1 MKKLCAVLALC
12 LSAAMFSANAAEGFS
27 YYNDNFSVSVN
38 NFNSNHNHGGPHYM
52 DHGPRGHMPPPP
64 PPRHF
69 GHHHRPHHGPHHG
82 RPFW

>member
-1 MKKLCAVLALC
+1 MKKLSAVLALC

-38 NFNSNHNHGGPHYM
+38 NYNSNHNHGGPHYM
-52 DHGPRGHMPPPP
+52 DHGPRGHMPPP
-64 PPRHF
+64 RHF
-69 GHHHRPHHGPHHG
+69 GHHHRPHQGPHHG